1 MKKFAVLGH
10 PIKHSLSPRLH
21 NLALKAFNLEGFY
34 SRFDLLDE
42 KELLPSINKLALNA
56 CNITLPYKKAAF
68 LASHYQDEL
77 CKNIGSSN
85 TLIKRKEKF
94 YAYNTDILGF
104 LKAIENYNFQKAL
117 IIGAG
122 GTAQA
127 LAYALARQGK
137 DFSILNR
144 SKKEG
149 NFFTNN
155 FFTYENFQIANYDFL
170 INTTPNG
177 LVNQALPAPEE
188 IIFPLFE
195 EANFAFD
202 AIYGT
207 ESPFL
212 KKAKEKNFIHQDGSL
227 MLLYQAAYAFNLFYD
242 NNFELEAIIQAMQA
256 AFTLENF

>member
-1 MKKFAVLGH
+1 MNKFAVLGH

-42 KELLPSINKLALNA
+42 KELLRTINKLDLNA
-56 CNITLPYKKAAF
+56 CNITIPYKKTAF
-68 LASHYQDEL
+68 LYSNYQDEL
-77 CKNIGSSN
+77 CKKIGSAN
-85 TLIKRKEKF
+85 TLVKRAGKF

-104 LKAIENYNFQKAL
+104 LKAIEAYNFKKAL

-127 LAYALARQGK
+127 LAYALAMQGK
-137 DFSILNR
+137 TFSILNR
-144 SKKEG
+144 SKREG
-149 NFFTNN
+149 NFFTNH
-155 FFTYENFQIANYDFL
+155 FFTYENFQAQAYDFL

-177 LVNQALPAPEE
+177 LINQALPAPEKLLL
-188 IIFPLFE
+188 PLFE
-195 EANFAFD
+195 EAKFAFD
-202 AIYGT
+202 VIYGT

-212 KKAKEKNFIHQDGSL
+212 KRAKEKSLINQDGSF

-242 NNFELEAIIQAMQA
+242 NAFELETIVQAMKV
-256 AFTLENF
+256 AFSLEKF